1 MEHEYIKG
9 LVSIVTPCYNTSALL
24 HRLFDSIL
32 AQDYPHIEMYAI
44 NDGSIDNTEEVI
56 KSYIPKF
63 KERGYS
69 LECVT
74 QPNGGQSSALN
85 NGLKLVKGEF
95 FIWPDSDDF
104 FSSPQSISKFVDILS
119 SDEGISVVRCLPT
132 YIDETILTPIK
143 TLEWNDA
150 YKSYDQFLNCLYCEN
165 FFWGAGDYMIR
176 MEAFDKANPEREI
189 YVEKKAGQNWQ
200 ILLPALYN
208 NKCKTLKETLFCI
221 LERTGS
227 HCRADGDSYE
237 TQLDRFACYD
247 RTILYTLDCMGLGKQ
262 IAKQYKDGIYVRII
276 NRNLHM
282 AMRFNKRKDVI
293 RNITLLPVSFTSY
306 SIKTWCKSI
315 LWLLRIKH
323 SVLSNK

>member
-44 NDGSIDNTEEVI
+44 NDGSTDNTEEII

-63 KERGYS
+63 KERGYN

-95 FIWPDSDDF
+95 FVWPDSDDY

-119 SDEGISVVRCLPT
+119 SDEGIAVVRCLPK
-132 YIDETILTPIK
+132 YIDEATLTPIK
-143 TLEWNDA
+143 TLEWNDV
-150 YKSYDQFLNCLYCEN
+150 YKSYDQFLNCLYSEN

-208 NKCKTLKETLFCI
+208 NKCKTLQESLFCI
-221 LERTGS
+221 LERMGS
-227 HCRADGDSYE
+227 HCRADGDSFE
-237 TQLDRFACYD
+237 KQLDRFACYD
-247 RTILYTLDCMGLGKQ
+247 RTVINTLGKMSISIEEKKAYLKEVAILSHQ
-262 IAKQYKDGIYVRII
+262 RD
-276 NRNLHM
+276 LLL
-282 AMRFNKRKDVI
+282 AMRCRNRSVVWKYLCSSPYSMTRKDLLI
-293 RNITLLPVSFTSY
+293 RMRAIIYLLS
-306 SIKTWCKSI
+306 K
-315 LWLLRIKH
+315 
-323 SVLSNK
+323 N

>member
-9 LVSIVTPCYNTSALL
+9 LVSIVTPCYNTGALL

-32 AQDYPHIEMYAI
+32 EQDYPHIEMYAI
-44 NDGSIDNTEEVI
+44 NDGSTDNTEEVI

-69 LECVT
+69 LECMT

-85 NGLKLVKGEF
+85 NGLKCIKGEF
-95 FIWPDSDDF
+95 FVWPDSDDY
-104 FSSPQSISKFVDILS
+104 FSSPQSISQYVDILS
-119 SDEGISVVRCLPT
+119 SDEGIAVVRCLPT
-132 YIDETILTPIK
+132 YIDEATLTPIK
-143 TLEWNDA
+143 TLEWNDV
-150 YKSYDQFLNCLYCEN
+150 YKSYDQFLNCLYSEN

-208 NKCKTLKETLFCI
+208 KKCKTLKESLFCI

-227 HCRADGDSYE
+227 HCRADGDSFE
-237 TQLDRFACYD
+237 KQLDRFACYD
-247 RTILYTLDCMGLGKQ
+247 RTIITTLERMSISIEEKKAYLKKVARLSHQRDLLLA
-262 IAKQYKDGIYVRII
+262 IRFR
-276 NRNLHM
+276 NRTNVWKFLCSSPYSM
-282 AMRFNKRKDVI
+282 TRKDWLI
-293 RNITLLPVSFTSY
+293 RMKAIIFL
-306 SIKTWCKSI
+306 
-315 LWLLRIKH
+315 
-323 SVLSNK
+323 LSNN